1 MEADLH
7 QIIRSGQ
14 DLSSDHIAYFTHQI
28 LSAMKFVHGSKV
40 IHRDLK
46 PGNILVNA
54 TCEIRICD
62 FGASAS
68 FMPPVCPNFPC
79 QVWLE
84 DMINP
89 CMMVRKRSRH

>member
-1 MEADLH
+1 MYSLQPMEADLH

-28 LSAMKFVHGSKV
+28 LSAMKFVHACKV

-62 FGASAS
+62 FGTSAS
-68 FMPPVCPNFPC
+68 FITSLP
-79 QVWLE
+79 
-84 DMINP
+84 
-89 CMMVRKRSRH
+89 

>member
-14 DLSSDHIAYFTHQI
+14 DLSLDHIAYFTYQI
-28 LSAMKFVHGSKV
+28 IGAMKFVHACKV
-40 IHRDLK
+40 LHRDLK

-62 FGASAS
+62 FGKS
-68 FMPPVCPNFPC
+68 
-79 QVWLE
+79 
-84 DMINP
+84 
-89 CMMVRKRSRH
+89 SRV

>member
-28 LSAMKFVHGSKV
+28 LSAMKFVHGCKV
-40 IHRDLK
+40 MHRDLK

-62 FGASAS
+62 FGTSVS
-68 FMPPVCPNFPC
+68 FMPVCPDLSC

-89 CMMVRKRSRH
+89 YMMARKRPLP